1 MQIPGQ
7 RQDWLGRLK
16 SGLTKTRSGLTSM
29 FTGEKVDEAF
39 FEEMEERLL
48 LADCR
53 MGAAD
58 DGLSLA
64 LAARV
69 GQVGGRSGPG
79 R

>member
-48 LADCR
+48 LADC
-53 MGAAD
+53 
-58 DGLSLA
+58 GLPATELLMQKVRDTVYQA
-64 LAARV
+64 PRFLVLIA
-69 GQVGGRSGPG
+69 
-79 R
+79 